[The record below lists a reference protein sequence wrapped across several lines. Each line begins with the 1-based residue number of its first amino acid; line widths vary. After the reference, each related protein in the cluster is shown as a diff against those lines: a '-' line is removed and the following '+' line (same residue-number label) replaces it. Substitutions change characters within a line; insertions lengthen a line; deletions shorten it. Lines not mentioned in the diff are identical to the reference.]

1 MSVHVIYFWGI
12 NNVLELITWERL
24 SSVSSEFRLYLTHR
38 AEPGGAKAHFQRQG
52 DVDEMRVVR
61 LHLVNSA
68 VFPAAVL
75 AVPPSAVLV
84 VVVVEPGVEVHV
96 SEQGIASDVQVADRR
111 A

>member
-1 MSVHVIYFWGI
+1 
-12 NNVLELITWERL
+12 
-24 SSVSSEFRLYLTHR
+24 
-38 AEPGGAKAHFQRQG
+38 
-52 DVDEMRVVR
+52 MRVVR

-75 AVPPSAVLV
+75 AVPPPAVLV